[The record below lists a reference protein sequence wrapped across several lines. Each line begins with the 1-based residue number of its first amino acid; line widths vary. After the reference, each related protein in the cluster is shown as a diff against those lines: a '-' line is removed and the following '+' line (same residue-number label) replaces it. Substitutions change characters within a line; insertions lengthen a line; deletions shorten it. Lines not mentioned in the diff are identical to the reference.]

1 MKKPIKIEGTLGLFN
16 RNALLL
22 GLKAINYNAD
32 ILTEALNKIN
42 ELEDRVRTLE
52 GSKNE
57 EL

>member
-32 ILTEALNKIN
+32 ILAEALNKIN
-42 ELEDRVRTLE
+42 ELEDYVRTLE
-52 GSKNE
+52 GRNNE

>member
-32 ILTEALNKIN
+32 ILAEALNKIN
-42 ELEDRVRTLE
+42 ELEDHVRTLE
-52 GSKNE
+52 GRNNE